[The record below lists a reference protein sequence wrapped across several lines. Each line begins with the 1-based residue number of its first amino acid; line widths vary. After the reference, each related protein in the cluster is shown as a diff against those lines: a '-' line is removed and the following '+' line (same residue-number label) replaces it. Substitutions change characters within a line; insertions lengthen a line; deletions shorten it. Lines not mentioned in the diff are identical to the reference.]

1 MELQSGQKNRYG
13 WFLLAAAVFLL
24 FVTVFLAG
32 VQSVSAVSEEKEMEQ
47 IENAVVR
54 SAVLCYGTEG
64 AYPESLDYLKEHY
77 GLRYDEEKY
86 IVDYEIAGKNL
97 RPQVR
102 VVRLAREGKRLQGTA
117 FL

>member
-1 MELQSGQKNRYG
+1 MELQSGRKNRYG
-13 WFLLAAAVFLL
+13 QILLAAAVLFL
-24 FVTVFLAG
+24 FVAVFLAG
-32 VQSVSAVSEEKEMEQ
+32 VQSVSSVSETKEMEQ

-77 GLRYDEEKY
+77 GLLYDEEKY
-86 IVDYEIAGKNL
+86 IVNYEIVGKNL

-102 VVRLAREGKRLQGTA
+102 VVRIQP
-117 FL
+117 

>member
-1 MELQSGQKNRYG
+1 MELQSGRKNRYG
-13 WFLLAAAVFLL
+13 QILLAAAVFFL
-24 FVTVFLAG
+24 FVAVFLAG
-32 VQSVSAVSEEKEMEQ
+32 VQSVSSVSETKEMEQ

-77 GLRYDEEKY
+77 GLLYDEEKY
-86 IVDYEIAGKNL
+86 IVNYEIVGKNL

-102 VVRLAREGKRLQGTA
+102 VVRIQP
-117 FL
+117 